1 MAIIDISKMDRAW
14 VLMRL
19 FNAARPLGL
28 GKIAD
33 LRRGPL
39 REMTLEEARALVARS
54 ELCPGFE
61 GAYGFDYVHGR
72 PLKVNLRGPTLD
84 DRLYARDQGEGTAAA
99 ALGIE
104 AIE

>member
-19 FNAARPLGL
+19 FNAARPLGPF
-28 GKIAD
+28 GKDID
-33 LRRGPL
+33 YVRGPL
-39 REMTLEEARALVARS
+39 KVMTLEEAQAFIARCES
-54 ELCPGFE
+54 SPSLDSR
-61 GAYGFDYVHGR
+61 YYFDYVFGR

-99 ALGIE
+99 ALGVE
-104 AIE
+104 GS